1 MLAGMASH
9 PAGVPAR
16 ALGLLAALLLTAP
29 GCGAAPRPP
38 SLANPLGAYN
48 FTLESRPPAE
58 QVRLL
63 EELGYAGV
71 VMFYP
76 GAEAFES
83 FAAVPSVR
91 QGRFRLYAVIVE
103 LHFATSWS
111 REEMDAMLST
121 LAPQGTDVWLIL
133 TGPAGMQEALSAAVR
148 EVVERATARGV
159 RVVVYPHDG
168 HAVETAEEARTLLAA
183 VGRPELK
190 SSLHL
195 SHELKAGHRDRL
207 AEVITATAPG
217 LVLASINGASRQTD
231 APDWSAVIQ
240 PLDRGDLD
248 VREEYLLP
256 LIRSGY
262 TGPLLLHT
270 FGIEEPPEEHFRR
283 SYETWERMSREVA
296 ATLASEP

>member
-1 MLAGMASH
+1 MLPGMASA
-9 PAGVPAR
+9 PPGVPAR

-29 GCGAAPRPP
+29 GCSSAPRPP
-38 SLANPLGAYN
+38 SLGNPLGAYN

-76 GAEAFES
+76 GAEAFAS
-83 FAAVPSVR
+83 FAAAPAVS
-91 QGRFRLYAVIVE
+91 QGRFKLYAVIFQ
-103 LHFATSWS
+103 LHFATAWS
-111 REEMDAMLST
+111 REEVDAMLAT
-121 LAPQGTDVWLIL
+121 LAPQGTDAWVIL
-133 TGPAGMQEALSAAVR
+133 TGPAGPSETMSAAVR
-148 EVVERATARGV
+148 ELVEMATARGV
-159 RVVVYPHDG
+159 RVVLYPHDG
-168 HAVETAEEARTLLAA
+168 AAVETAEEAHALLEA

-207 AEVITATAPG
+207 AEVISATAPG
-217 LVLASINGASRQTD
+217 LVLASINGASREAD
-231 APDWSAVIQ
+231 APDWSEVIQ

-248 VREEYLLP
+248 VRDAYLLP

-262 TGPLLLHT
+262 KGPLLLHT
-270 FGIEEPPEEHFRR
+270 FDIKEPPEEHFRR

-296 ATLASEP
+296 ATLASEH